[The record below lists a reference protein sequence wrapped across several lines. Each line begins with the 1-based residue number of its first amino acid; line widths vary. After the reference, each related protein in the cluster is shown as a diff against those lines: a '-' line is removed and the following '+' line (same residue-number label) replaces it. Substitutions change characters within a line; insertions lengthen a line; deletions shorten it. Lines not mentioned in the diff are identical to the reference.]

1 MAPAAGERLSVLRD
15 SARRIAVRMGVRDLL
30 LGAGRF
36 AFPPGEPR
44 VVQVTL
50 DGIRLLVLANEDV
63 GRRIA
68 MLRRYEP
75 RDSRLLGRL
84 VRRTDVCADIGAN
97 TGFYTMLMAAR
108 ASAGAVHAFEPM
120 QLNWHLLSAGALL
133 NGFAHVTAVHAA
145 LGDRDATAEF
155 SEAADGAYS
164 SLRAVGRVPEAR
176 RVSVAMQRLDDYAVA
191 RALRFD
197 VIKIDVEGGEGLVL
211 AGAEGL
217 FADPALR
224 PRVAMIELAPRN
236 LQAYG
241 ESIEGILARLSAW
254 GYSGFVA
261 TEQLELRRYDP
272 ALADSFENVFFA
284 RNELDLAPA

>member
-1 MAPAAGERLSVLRD
+1 MSVLRD
-15 SARRIAVRMGVRDLL
+15 SARRVAVRMGVRELL

-75 RDSRLLGRL
+75 RDSRFLRRL

-133 NGFAHVTAVHAA
+133 NGFAHVTAVRAA
-145 LGDRDATAEF
+145 LGDRDTVAEF
-155 SEAADGAYS
+155 SEAVDGAYS
-164 SLRAVGRVPEAR
+164 SLRAVGRVLEAR
-176 RVSVAMQRLDDYAVA
+176 RVSVAMERLDDYAIA

-211 AGAEGL
+211 SGAQRL

-224 PRVAMIELAPRN
+224 PRVAMIELVQRN
-236 LQAYG
+236 LKAYG
-241 ESIEGILARLSAW
+241 ESIEGILARLGAW
-254 GYSGFVA
+254 GYRGFVS
-261 TEQLELRRYDP
+261 TERLEPRRYEP
-272 ALADSFENVFFA
+272 ELAESSENVFFA
-284 RNELDLAPA
+284 QSESDLAPA